1 MISSETWRKPKEL
14 ESLKPFQVSQSVP
27 DSLVRSPIS
36 KGPTDG
42 PLGSLNVFLRYA
54 GFSHT
59 PRGGRQGCVICTP
72 SYTLTSG
79 PPGCWAPFISTW
91 SRQNHQI
98 SPYFSSRMYQEQ
110 SQVFVFCSFLHF
122 ACSDLKLNLQTQMF
136 QENSVA
142 LPYNHTKLGKGYHVL
157 WFKRKASTS
166 SVLRVSVLSGF
177 MSDLSHG
184 QQTLYSPTQIHACKS
199 FQHDPVFLS
208 YPTNHW
214 QQ

>member
-1 MISSETWRKPKEL
+1 MGGGGIIKQSTNRRCHWVCDFQQTKQQINSNTKFGIHLKEILRGTKDKDKRKASRRVRLTKGTRASRRGTTWMISSETWRKPKEL

-27 DSLVRSPIS
+27 DSLVRSIS

-110 SQVFVFCSFLHF
+110 S
-122 ACSDLKLNLQTQMF
+122 
-136 QENSVA
+136 
-142 LPYNHTKLGKGYHVL
+142 
-157 WFKRKASTS
+157 
-166 SVLRVSVLSGF
+166 
-177 MSDLSHG
+177 
-184 QQTLYSPTQIHACKS
+184 
-199 FQHDPVFLS
+199 
-208 YPTNHW
+208 
-214 QQ
+214 